1 MRFLLDVCA
10 ASRSL
15 QAMRLS
21 EGHDV
26 LSAIDVDPTASD
38 VELMDL
44 AREQGRVL
52 IMEDKDFGELVFVRR
67 QPHAGIVR
75 FTNLTVEEKVE
86 AMRER
91 LDRHSTAFDGQCI
104 VVVTRNRIRIRR
116 SG

>member
-26 LSAIDVDPTASD
+26 LSAIDLDPTASD

-44 AREQGRVL
+44 AREQGGVL
-52 IMEDKDFGELVFVRR
+52 ITEDKDFGELGSFDDNRTPASFVS
-67 QPHAGIVR
+67 P
-75 FTNLTVEEKVE
+75 T
-86 AMRER
+86 
-91 LDRHSTAFDGQCI
+91 
-104 VVVTRNRIRIRR
+104 
-116 SG
+116 